1 MGGKGSKSVTVGYKY
16 FWDIQAGLGRG
27 PVNEIVAITADKKTV
42 FAGSEG
48 QVSGN
53 TSVYI
58 DKRDLFGGDD
68 TGGEGGI
75 RGTLDIMMGGPEQ
88 VMPPSVLKLLTGRV
102 PGFRGMVTTFFSG
115 LISCYSASPK
125 PWSYRVRRSD
135 KGWDKNGVWYPEKVL
150 ILLENTQAQLDDEPK
165 LTPEQAANLR
175 RIHAMNPAHILV
187 ECATNRD
194 WGRGLSLADD
204 LDLNSYRIA
213 ADRLYDEKF
222 GLCFRYNRQD
232 SLDTFVQQ
240 VLDHIGAVQY
250 GDLET
255 GRMSLKLLRDDYV
268 VDDLPLFTYDNGI
281 MSVQDDD
288 SSGADT
294 APNEVVV
301 TYHDPVTNSD
311 GEVKAQN
318 LGSIQ
323 AVGLISSSAEYRAI
337 PTHDLGVRV
346 AQRDLEMGTS
356 GLTRLVLQFDRRG
369 GILKPGS
376 VFRVNLPDRNIQ
388 NMVLRVGQISEGD
401 DGALKITVVQDV
413 FGLPSTSYS
422 SGEQQGGWTPP
433 DQSARPVTDM
443 QLVELPYIVLAN
455 TLSESE
461 LAYIK
466 PGSGFVG
473 IMASAPTSLSINYQ
487 IQSRAAGAGFVDR
500 NQGDWTPSGTLLA
513 AAGPLNRTLRVV
525 MPFPPAVG
533 DGAIVG
539 NEIVRIDQVNVSAGT
554 LTVGRACADTLP
566 AEHAAGTPI
575 RFYRDAI
582 ESDGQEYLSG
592 ESVDVRLLT
601 RTGTETLAANLAP
614 VGNITMAQRQYRP
627 YLPGNIRVNGVPYP
641 TEVAPA
647 ASYALTFAHRDR
659 VLQADRLIDCTEAS
673 IGPEPGVKYIVT
685 LVRQDT
691 SETVW
696 TQVSSANRVELPYH
710 TDGVD
715 AAMHILT
722 LSTTR
727 NGTESLY
734 RYQALLPAGRYIPV
748 PPPVSL
754 TIPALEVITGAD
766 WQAVT
771 PADTTTGAVP
781 EFIALGEAAGA
792 SGGTDPAFV
801 ARGLSIPADDID
813 YPAGTWPD
821 SPYRFGQH
829 HVLMLASYLKSP
841 SLTVLV
847 LAGDASA
854 FAIESVT
861 GSATPVIWSIGIY
874 RSADDMTL
882 FTSSDVILNEGKI
895 SLTLRE
901 RGNVS

>member
-42 FAGSEG
+42 FAGTEG
-48 QVSGN
+48 QISGN

-75 RGTLDIMMGGPEQ
+75 RGTLDIMMGEQDQ
-88 VMPPSVLKLLTGRV
+88 VMPPSVLNLLTGLV

-125 PWSYRVRRSD
+125 PWSYRVRRTD
-135 KGWDKNGVWYPEKVL
+135 KGWDKNEVWYPEKALV
-150 ILLENTQAQLDDEPK
+150 LLENSQAQLDDESK
-165 LTPEQAANLR
+165 LTPEQVANLR

-204 LDLNSYRIA
+204 MDLDSYRIA
-213 ADRLYDEKF
+213 ADRLYDEQF
-222 GLCFRYNRQD
+222 GMCFRYNRQD

-240 VLDHIGAVQY
+240 VLDHVGAVQY

-255 GRMSLKLLRDDYV
+255 GKMTLKLLRDDYV
-268 VDDLPLFTYDNGI
+268 VNDLPLFTYDNGI
-281 MSVQDDD
+281 IGVQDDD
-288 SSGADT
+288 SSSADT
-294 APNEVVV
+294 ASNEVTV

-323 AVGLISSSAEYRAI
+323 SVGLISSTVEYRAI
-337 PTHDLGVRV
+337 PTHDLAARV
-346 AQRDLEMGTS
+346 AQRDLEMGAA
-356 GLTRLVLQFDRRG
+356 GLTRLVIQFDRRG

-376 VFRVNLPDRNIQ
+376 VFRVSLPDRNIV
-388 NMVLRVGQISEGD
+388 NMVLRVGQISEGE
-401 DGALKITVVQDV
+401 DGALKLTVVQDV

-422 SGEQQGGWTPP
+422 SGEQPGGWTPP

-443 QLVELPYIVLAN
+443 QLVELPYVVLAS
-455 TLSESE
+455 TVSESE

-487 IQSRAAGAGFVDR
+487 IQSRASGASFVER
-500 NQGDWTPSGTLLA
+500 TQGDWTPSGILLA
-513 AAGPLNRTLRVV
+513 DVGPLNTVLSVS

-533 DGAIVG
+533 DGAMVG
-539 NEIVRIDQVNVSAGT
+539 SEIIRIDQVNVATST
-554 LTVGRACADTLP
+554 ITVGRACADTLP
-566 AEHAAGTPI
+566 VAHAAGMPI

-582 ESDGQEYLSG
+582 ESDGQEYLGG
-592 ESVDVRLLT
+592 EIIDVRLLS

-614 VGNITMAQRQYRP
+614 IGSIAMAQRQYRP
-627 YLPGNIRVNGVPYP
+627 YLPGNIRVNGVRYP
-641 TEVAPA
+641 FTVAPA
-647 ASYALTFAHRDR
+647 ASYTLTFAHRDR
-659 VLQADRLIDCTEAS
+659 VLQADRLIDCTEGS
-673 IGPEPGVKYIVT
+673 IGPEPGVNYTVT
-685 LVRQDT
+685 LIRQDT
-691 SETVW
+691 SEAVW
-696 TQVSSANRVELPYH
+696 SQVVSTNTAELPYH

-715 AAMHILT
+715 AAAHILT
-722 LSTTR
+722 LSSTR

-734 RYQALLPAGRYIPV
+734 RYQAILPAGRYIPV
-748 PPPVSL
+748 PPPISV
-754 TIPALEVITGAD
+754 TIPELDVITGID
-766 WQAVT
+766 WTATT
-771 PADTTTGAVP
+771 PAGTTTGAVP
-781 EFIALGEAAGA
+781 EFISLGEAVGATDGA
-792 SGGTDPAFV
+792 SPVFV
-801 ARGLSIPADDID
+801 ARGLSIPADDIN
-813 YPAGTWPD
+813 YPEGTWPD
-821 SPYRFGQH
+821 SPFSFGEHQ
-829 HVLMLASYLKSP
+829 VLMLASYAESP
-841 SLTVLV
+841 SLSALI
-847 LAGDASA
+847 LAGDARV

-861 GSATPVIWSIGIY
+861 NAGEPVTWSAGIY
-874 RSADDMTL
+874 RASDDMTL
-882 FTSSDVILNEGKI
+882 FTASGSILNEGKI
-895 SLTLRE
+895 ALTLRE
-901 RGNVS
+901 RGNAP